1 VAVKKLVFAYLNE
14 SYPKTY
20 RKLTKF
26 GYDICGYNENSTDW
40 IYVRNN
46 MVTTIKHL
54 FCINWITA
62 DDMINEWIDTLRVV
76 DNSNLTTTERIQL
89 SKLYNIDC

>member
-1 VAVKKLVFAYLNE
+1 MGVKKLVFTYLNE

-26 GYDICGYNENSTDW
+26 GFELCGYNETNTNW
-40 IYVRNN
+40 LYVRNN
-46 MVTTIKHL
+46 MVRTIENL
-54 FCINWITA
+54 FSINWITA
-62 DDMINEWIDTLRVV
+62 DDMINEWIDSLRVV
-76 DNSNLTTTERIQL
+76 DNSNLSTTERIQL